1 MNSDISKSGTSLT
14 NEELITEL
22 KKVNAEGASIQNVEL
37 KKLESFHI
45 NKTIENND
53 IKKRLKKDLKNT
65 YGIQISINNNKK
77 EDWEKPIEIRQLIQT
92 WLYLEKRSQ
101 SVKIELVIVWLDQ
114 NWIIDGYEITMMTKD
129 EFLKLYNPIKYP
141 SIPEEQLINQLT
153 NEWIKLNNYTRR
165 DLK

>member
-1 MNSDISKSGTSLT
+1 MNSDISKPGTSLT
-14 NEELITEL
+14 NEELIKEL

-37 KKLESFHI
+37 KKLKSFHI
-45 NKTIENND
+45 NKTLENND

-129 EFLKLYNPIKYP
+129 EFLKLYNPIKDL

-153 NEWIKLNNYTRR
+153 NEWIKLNDYTRR

>member
-1 MNSDISKSGTSLT
+1 MNNDISKPGTSLT
-14 NEELITEL
+14 NEELIIEL

-37 KKLESFHI
+37 KKLESFNI
-45 NKTIENND
+45 NKTIENNY
-53 IKKRLKKDLKNT
+53 IKKRLKKDLKNI
-65 YGIQISINNNKK
+65 YGIQININNKKK
-77 EDWEKPIEIRQLIQT
+77 EDWEKPIEIRQLIKT

-101 SVKIELVIVWLDQ
+101 SVQIELVIVWLDQ
-114 NWIIDGYEITMMTKD
+114 NWIIDDYEITMMTKD
-129 EFLKLYNPIKYP
+129 EFLKLYNPIKDT